1 MGRLD
6 DRVAFVTGAARGI
19 GVGIARRLAE
29 EGAIVVC
36 ADRDDC
42 SETANSIP
50 ASASGVKPKA
60 VHFELTDTPNV
71 ESVIRGVAKEHGR
84 LDIMVNNAG
93 VAQPVH
99 DVVDTPY
106 EVFEEVHA
114 INVRGVFAACRTAG
128 GIMRDQRRGSMI
140 NISSQLG
147 RLAWAGWGA
156 YASSKFAIIGLT
168 QALALELAP
177 FGVRVNAVCPG
188 TIETRLVH
196 QGFAMVAERQGKDK
210 DAMLAEHIADIPIGR
225 LGQPEEV
232 GALVAFL
239 ASDDASFITGA
250 SINITGGEMVFF

>member
-6 DRVAFVTGAARGI
+6 DRVAIVTGAARGI

-36 ADRDDC
+36 ADRDNC
-42 SETANSIP
+42 SETAGSIP
-50 ASASGVKPKA
+50 ASASGVKPA
-60 VHFELTDTPNV
+60 AAYFDLTDIPSV
-71 ESVIRGVAKEHGR
+71 ESLIKGTAEKHGR

-99 DVVDTPY
+99 DVVDTPD
-106 EVFEEVHA
+106 EVFEQVHR
-114 INVRGVFAACRTAG
+114 INVRGPFASCKTAG
-128 GIMRDQRRGSMI
+128 FIMREQKRGAII

-147 RLAWAGWGA
+147 KLAWAGWGA
-156 YASSKFAIIGLT
+156 YASSKFAVLGLT
-168 QALALELAP
+168 QAMALELAP
-177 FGVRVNAVCPG
+177 HGVRVNAVCPG
-188 TIETRLVH
+188 TIETRLVY
-196 QGFAMVAERQGKDK
+196 QGFAMVAEREGKDK
-210 DAMLAEHIADIPIGR
+210 DVMLAEHIGDIPMGR

-250 SINITGGEMVFF
+250 AINITGGEMVFF

>member
-6 DRVAFVTGAARGI
+6 DRVAIVTGAARGI

-29 EGAIVVC
+29 EGAVVVC
-36 ADRDDC
+36 ADRDES
-42 SETANSIP
+42 SETASSIP
-50 ASASGVKPKA
+50 ASASGVKASA
-60 VHFELTDTPNV
+60 VHLELTDIPNV
-71 ESVIRGVAKEHGR
+71 ESVIRGVAHKYGR

-93 VAQPVH
+93 VAQPVF

-106 EVFEEVHA
+106 EVFEEVHS
-114 INVRGVFAACRTAG
+114 INVRGTFAACRTAG
-128 GIMRDQRRGSMI
+128 SIMREQRRGSII

-147 RLAWAGWGA
+147 KLAWAGWGA

-210 DAMLAEHIADIPIGR
+210 EEMLAEHIAEIPTGR

-250 SINITGGEMVFF
+250 SLNISGGEMVFF